1 MTSSDEQPKIPE
13 RWRQFYAEVCRAAK
27 FFRNTDPSP
36 AKSLIEEL
44 GTAEARV
51 AELEAQ
57 VDAIREDNAQ
67 SYAEMKRRY
76 EARLVALQR
85 ISDWCEAYPLD
96 VFTEPDMEQ
105 VRRLLG
111 DTLLTQLS
119 AHNFRHVLDGIKG
132 IIAPQSGGK

>member
-1 MTSSDEQPKIPE
+1 MTTQGEPEMPDGKMRAQLWPVSLYGQQQFAAAIRYAPQRDAAVEAVKSVREAARNERDELREQN
-13 RWRQFYAEVCRAAK
+13 R
-27 FFRNTDPSP
+27 
-36 AKSLIEEL
+36 
-44 GTAEARV
+44 
-51 AELEAQ
+51 ELETQ
-57 VDAIREDNAQ
+57 
-67 SYAEMKRRY
+67 
-76 EARLVALQR
+76 LQR

>member
-1 MTSSDEQPKIPE
+1 MSNFED
-13 RWRQFYAEVCRAAK
+13 FM
-27 FFRNTDPSP
+27 
-36 AKSLIEEL
+36 IEEASSQ
-44 GTAEARV
+44 GAEIRKLNEEKR
-51 AELEAQ
+51 EL
-57 VDAIREDNAQ
+57 
-67 SYAEMKRRY
+67 KRQ
-76 EARLVALQR
+76 LQR

-105 VRRLLG
+105 VRKLLG

>member
-51 AELEAQ
+51 AELETQLAALQWTPITAENMPKQGDELLGRCGNGVYYVNEYGGLADYAQ
-57 VDAIREDNAQ
+57 
-67 SYAEMKRRY
+67 
-76 EARLVALQR
+76 LVAEEE
-85 ISDWCEAYPLD
+85 W
-96 VFTEPDMEQ
+96 T
-105 VRRLLG
+105 
-111 DTLLTQLS
+111 
-119 AHNFRHVLDGIKG
+119 HFRPIN
-132 IIAPQSGGK
+132 APQPKAAPSDGGETK

>member
-57 VDAIREDNAQ
+57 LDALQWTPIT
-67 SYAEMKRRY
+67 AENMPKQGDELLGRCGNGVY
-76 EARLVALQR
+76 YVNEYGGLADYARLVAEEE
-85 ISDWCEAYPLD
+85 W
-96 VFTEPDMEQ
+96 T
-105 VRRLLG
+105 
-111 DTLLTQLS
+111 
-119 AHNFRHVLDGIKG
+119 HFRPIN
-132 IIAPQSGGK
+132 APQSGGSR

>member
-57 VDAIREDNAQ
+57 LDALQWTPITAENMPKQGDELLGRCGNGVYYVNEYGGLADYAQ
-67 SYAEMKRRY
+67 
-76 EARLVALQR
+76 LVAEEE
-85 ISDWCEAYPLD
+85 W
-96 VFTEPDMEQ
+96 T
-105 VRRLLG
+105 
-111 DTLLTQLS
+111 
-119 AHNFRHVLDGIKG
+119 HFRPIN
-132 IIAPQSGGK
+132 APQPKAAPSDGGETK

>member
-36 AKSLIEEL
+36 AQSLIEEL

-57 VDAIREDNAQ
+57 LDALQWTPITAENMPKQGDELLGRCGNGVYYVNEYGGLADYAQ
-67 SYAEMKRRY
+67 
-76 EARLVALQR
+76 LVAEEE
-85 ISDWCEAYPLD
+85 W
-96 VFTEPDMEQ
+96 T
-105 VRRLLG
+105 
-111 DTLLTQLS
+111 
-119 AHNFRHVLDGIKG
+119 HFRPIN
-132 IIAPQSGGK
+132 APQPKAAPSDGGETK